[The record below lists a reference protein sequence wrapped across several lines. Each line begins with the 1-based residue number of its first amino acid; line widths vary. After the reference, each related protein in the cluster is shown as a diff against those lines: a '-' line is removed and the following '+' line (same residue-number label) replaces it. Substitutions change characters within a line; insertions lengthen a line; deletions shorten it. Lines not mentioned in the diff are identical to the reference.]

1 MIKAFSKR
9 IHFTH
14 PRSKVINPNAA
25 SNEGGAEFEDVICD
39 YVDAVAIAKKIRNV
53 SKRAIL
59 IYKAIGYYDW
69 EIALNLGISERTVRR
84 YTNWLKNFL
93 RNMS

>member
-1 MIKAFSKR
+1 M
-9 IHFTH
+9 
-14 PRSKVINPNAA
+14 
-25 SNEGGAEFEDVICD
+25 
-39 YVDAVAIAKKIRNV
+39 DAVAIAKKIRNV

-84 YTNWLKNFL
+84 YTNWLKIFFKNV
-93 RNMS
+93 S